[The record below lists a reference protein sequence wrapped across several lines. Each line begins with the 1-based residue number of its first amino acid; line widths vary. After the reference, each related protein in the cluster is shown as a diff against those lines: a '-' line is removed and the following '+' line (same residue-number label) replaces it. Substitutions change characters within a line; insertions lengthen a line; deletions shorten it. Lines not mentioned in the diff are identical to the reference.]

1 MQVINWQDT
10 WLDAWVIHAARTH
23 AHTHAHTHARTHT
36 HMHTH
41 THTIRVFTTIPVN
54 IYHSCDISVC
64 YVTAHLNHLTLVL
77 THPYGGYTCV
87 RYVSL
92 WLSISFLAKA
102 GICSQLS
109 NRHFI
114 SEELWGI
121 SHSRTVFQS
130 LNHSVSVRRDHYCG
144 HWSIAGM

>member
-1 MQVINWQDT
+1 LAAVVITCMGVITCAD
-10 WLDAWVIHAARTH
+10 DASDQLTRYMTGCLGHTCCTH
-23 AHTHAHTHARTHT
+23 ARTHARTHT

-114 SEELWGI
+114 SEEL
-121 SHSRTVFQS
+121 
-130 LNHSVSVRRDHYCG
+130 
-144 HWSIAGM
+144 